1 MKSSLLLLSLSI
13 ISVLYYIDGKA
24 TKIQDFVDKERC
36 TAIGVGPKASFD
48 GSTMT
53 THNNDCQECDLRI
66 THVPAKDWPIGSKRP
81 IHAIRDAYPR
91 YIERKEDGIHG
102 DDYLLSYVDTSIYNW
117 TYSVSVG
124 YIDQVPHTYAY
135 TLGTYGIQNEKQV
148 SIGESTCSSLFVAK
162 PIHDGGKALFHME
175 TLTEIALERCAT
187 AKCAIQT
194 MGDLST
200 TYGFYGD
207 GYDGDLIGG
216 QDEAGEALT
225 ISDPYETWMFHVMAD
240 DTGASAIWVAQR
252 VPDDHIT
259 AVANAFVITEID
271 LSDTANFM
279 ASSNI
284 HDVAIRNNLWSPNSN
299 IPFNFLRVYGTNRHS
314 TSFACTR
321 RVWRVF
327 TLAAPSIVPFF
338 SPYTD
343 GYGSFGF
350 GADGKAPYPFS
361 VKPDKLL
368 TVQDIFRMNRDQF
381 EGTVFDMTKGVDA
394 GPFGD
399 PTRPIPESIF
409 NDEFNGVSRAAYD
422 AGIGFQRHISL
433 WRTAYST
440 VTQSRASL
448 PDIIGAVTWI
458 APYAPHHSTFVPIY
472 ASAPKTPI
480 SMKAATEYKFDSK
493 SNWWIH
499 CLTSNYLSR
508 WYVHTIDDI
517 VSFQKELE
525 FKLFSAQKEVESAA
539 LLLFSG
545 QNVRPNHN
553 NINALDEPTMD
564 TLNPPTI
571 PALLQKY
578 QDTAS
583 NDVLNAWWQ
592 FFFQMVGKYRDVY
605 KIVDIHVEN
614 FNRAFNYLTV
624 PRWWFEQMGYWGAP
638 GTPSPEQKEASPV
651 YPLNVP
657 SEDSKEIYDQ
667 KYPNGFY
674 HPYPSMRNN
683 NAIAKG
689 AKSGNEMLIA
699 ICSCTF
705 GAFLGALITYMIC
718 QQKQGY
724 APILG

>member
-1 MKSSLLLLSLSI
+1 MS
-13 ISVLYYIDGKA
+13 
-24 TKIQDFVDKERC
+24 
-36 TAIGVGPKASFD
+36 
-48 GSTMT
+48 
-53 THNNDCQECDLRI
+53 
-66 THVPAKDWPIGSKRP
+66 
-81 IHAIRDAYPR
+81 
-91 YIERKEDGIHG
+91 
-102 DDYLLSYVDTSIYNW
+102 
-117 TYSVSVG
+117 
-124 YIDQVPHTYAY
+124 HTFAY

-162 PIHDGGKALFHME
+162 PTHAGGKALFHME
-175 TLTEIALERCAT
+175 TLTEIALERCDT
-187 AKCAIQT
+187 ARCAIQL

-207 GYDGDLIGG
+207 GYDGDLIEG

-225 ISDPYETWMFHVMAD
+225 VADPHETWMFHVMAD

-259 AVANAFVITEID
+259 AVANAFVIGEININD
-271 LSDTANFM
+271 ASNFM

-284 HDVAIRNNLWSPNSN
+284 HDVAIRNKLWSPDSN
-299 IPFNFLRVYGTNRHS
+299 VPFNFLRVYGTNRHS

-327 TLAAPSIVPFF
+327 TLAAPSLVPFF

-350 GADGKAPYPFS
+350 GADGKGAYPFS
-361 VKPDKLL
+361 VKPDKPL

-381 EGTVFDMTKGVDA
+381 EGTVFDMTKGIDA

-399 PTRPIPESIF
+399 PTRPVPLSKYE
-409 NDEFNGVSRAAYD
+409 DDLDGVSREAYD

-448 PDIIGAVTWI
+448 PDVIGAVTWI

-480 SMKAATEYKFDSK
+480 SMKAATEYKLDTK

-508 WYVHTIDDI
+508 WYRHTIDDI
-517 VSFQKELE
+517 VTF
-525 FKLFSAQKEVESAA
+525 QKEVEAKLFSTQKEVETSA
-539 LLLFSG
+539 LLIYNG
-545 QNVRPNHN
+545 QSVIPNIGSVN
-553 NINALDEPTMD
+553 SNLEEPSLG
-564 TLNPPTI
+564 TLNPTSI
-571 PALLQKY
+571 PILLQKY
-578 QDTAS
+578 QETAS
-583 NDVLNAWWQ
+583 NDVVNAWWQ
-592 FFFQMVGKYRDVY
+592 FFFEMAGKYRDVY

-614 FNRAFNYLTV
+614 FNRAYEYLSV
-624 PRWWFEQMGYWGAP
+624 PRWWFEQIGFWGAP
-638 GTPSPEQKEASPV
+638 GTAAPGEKEATPI

-657 SEDSKEIYDQ
+657 SEDSQKNYEQ
-667 KYPNGFY
+667 KYPKGY
-674 HPYPSMRNN
+674 YQPYPERSSDKIGN
-683 NAIAKG
+683 G
-689 AKSGNEMLIA
+689 AKSGSNMLIV
-699 ICSCTF
+699 ICSGTI
-705 GAFLGALITYMIC
+705 GAFLGALITYLIIN
-718 QQKQGY
+718 QNKSLY
-724 APILG
+724 LPIRG